1 MTIVET
7 PAEAASVLKHR
18 KQGLREEERNQLLG
32 REGSSGAE
40 DALDHQQKL
49 QDQLS
54 EDLQKRAA
62 LLKNN
67 TNLFQDLLQKDK
79 DVLQKTETE
88 MEKNALRLQK
98 ERGRIAQLTSSS
110 WTLTLLIWGSVLLV
124 VLMFMGTFIFMR
136 TFKPRRSLA
145 SVQGTSTERG
155 FLWRTTSIGSLKP
168 TPTMTHQAQDVHEHQ
183 DNHHHRHDKAH
194 NDHQVF
200 EEGWLW

>member
-1 MTIVET
+1 MIDAPE
-7 PAEAASVLKHR
+7 SSLKHR
-18 KQGLREEERNQLLG
+18 RSTLAGQDDEDRDQLLG
-32 REGSSGAE
+32 SSGKDTE
-40 DALDHQQKL
+40 DALEHQQKL

-79 DVLQKTETE
+79 DLLQKTETE

-124 VLMFMGTFIFMR
+124 IIMFMGTFIFMR
-136 TFKPRRSLA
+136 TFKPRK
-145 SVQGTSTERG
+145 TSTATHKSKG
-155 FLWRTTSIGSLKP
+155 FWNSGKSTTVSIP
-168 TPTMTHQAQDVHEHQ
+168 RVTPTTTAGHSHDHDHSKQGHSH
-183 DNHHHRHDKAH
+183 NHHKEL
-194 NDHQVF
+194 VF